1 MSAGSLPT
9 NPRLAA
15 AARAVLS
22 EPQPRVATATLRKL
36 LEPSGAPISAWQSY
50 LTQRGWISERA
61 FESADKQ
68 TQLAGLAVLS
78 AALSFPLTIAK
89 SWSALNLPPPLD
101 PSSGWHLCVVGARAE
116 AALPPHIW
124 AELSLLTG
132 ASKLAISF
140 CGPSAAPEGLPGERE
155 WVGPDG
161 QRLNLSLSGADL
173 FHRSSLGQALLARS
187 RTQQGTAAIEP
198 AAEPAPSTEGVVDV
212 EAALPD
218 AFVLFNPGLGE
229 PGWERA
235 WAPTMRALLAS
246 RRPLLMTALSH
257 SDAARDVSFLEQQ
270 LKWGASGAPACI
282 REPFAENAF
291 ASLLSAGGDGLA
303 GGAGAS
309 GASAAGAAA
318 AAQAGGS
325 GGAANSCVRIL
336 GN

>member
-1 MSAGSLPT
+1 M
-9 NPRLAA
+9 
-15 AARAVLS
+15 
-22 EPQPRVATATLRKL
+22 
-36 LEPSGAPISAWQSY
+36 SAWQSY
-50 LTQRGWISERA
+50 LTQRGWISETA
-61 FESADKQ
+61 FELADKQ

-89 SWSALNLPPPLD
+89 SWAALKLPPPGD
-101 PSSGWHLCVVGARAE
+101 SGWRLCVVGARAE
-116 AALPPHIW
+116 ASLPPHVW

-132 ASKLAISF
+132 ARKLAIEFS
-140 CGPSAAPEGLPGERE
+140 GPSAAPKGLSAERD

-161 QRLNLSLSGADL
+161 QRLRLSLGSADL
-173 FHRSSLGQALLARS
+173 FHRSSLGQALLERS
-187 RTQQGTAAIEP
+187 RTQHGAAAEPAAKP
-198 AAEPAPSTEGVVDV
+198 AAEPAPSNESTDV
-212 EAALPD
+212 EAALPN

-270 LKWGASGAPACI
+270 LKWGSSGAAACI
-282 REPFAENAF
+282 REAFADNAF

-303 GGAGAS
+303 DGLADGAS
-309 GASAAGAAA
+309 TGAAA

-336 GN
+336 GDTFS